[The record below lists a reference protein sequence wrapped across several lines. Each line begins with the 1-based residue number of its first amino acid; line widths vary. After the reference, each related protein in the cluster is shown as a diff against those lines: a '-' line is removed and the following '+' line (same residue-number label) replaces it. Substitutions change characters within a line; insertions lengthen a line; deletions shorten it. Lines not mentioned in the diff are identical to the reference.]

1 MIENIAIDRIIPHPN
16 NPRKDLGDL
25 TELAASIATS
35 GIFQNLTVVKSV
47 IKEDDSNW
55 RNSEITAI
63 RPPAERAGQ
72 GYTVII
78 GHRRLAAAKLAGLE
92 TVPCAVVEM
101 DEKMQLSTMLLENM
115 QRVDLTLIEQAQG
128 IQLMLDLGE
137 TVASIAEQT
146 GLSQTT
152 IRSRKKIAALDQ
164 TKLQQ
169 AAERGAT
176 LSDYAELDKITD
188 ITLKNKVLESIGT
201 HNFNFRLQDAIERE
215 QADKMRSEVLAKI
228 QEFAI
233 EITTITDED
242 NVILYKSI
250 RHKTTAYED
259 FESPEDSETVQ
270 YYYNLDNNGCIDL
283 YVADWNE
290 YDQKATAEIEQKQ
303 SEQAETHRR
312 EQLQELAKKCY
323 NLRMA
328 FARDFSG
335 FHSSNRENIEKVAM
349 PVFAQNLGQMDKQ
362 IFENFIGVENLPYDW
377 ELDNSDIPK
386 EEQPPACRTGRE
398 SYASTQR
405 RVLCLDNMSTMQLM
419 FTVTYLRLENNKYM
433 YFNYS
438 YNHENNTKLNLLY
451 ELLCSLG
458 YQVSDEELALQN
470 GTHEL
475 FNTTSNREELT
486 A

>member
-1 MIENIAIDRIIPHPN
+1 MIENIAIDRIIPHPS
-16 NPRKDLGDL
+16 NPRKNLGDL

-35 GIFQNLTVVKSV
+35 GIFQNLTVVKSTL
-47 IKEDDSNW
+47 KEDDSNW
-55 RNSEITAI
+55 RNSSITAN
-63 RPPAERAGQ
+63 RQ

-78 GHRRLAAAKLAGLE
+78 GHRRLAAARLAGLE

-101 DEKMQLSTMLLENM
+101 DEKTQLATMLLENM
-115 QRVDLTLIEQAQG
+115 QRVDLTVIEQAQG

-188 ITLKNKVLESIGT
+188 ITLKNKVLETIGT
-201 HNFNFRLQDAIERE
+201 HNFNWSLRDAIEQE

-228 QEFAI
+228 QKFARVA
-233 EITTITDED
+233 DNED
-242 NVILYKSI
+242 DLHLYQSFQHKS
-250 RHKTTAYED
+250 RAYEY
-259 FESPEDSETVQ
+259 FEPPEDTETVQ
-270 YYYNLDNNGCIDL
+270 YYYKIDDNNCIFLYNKKSDL
-283 YVADWNE
+283 PDVDDE
-290 YDQKATAEIEQKQ
+290 VEIETAEQAKQ
-303 SEQAETHRR
+303 QAETHRR

-328 FARDFSG
+328 FAKDFRG
-335 FHSSNRENIEKVAM
+335 FYGDNREKIEKVAM

-377 ELDNSDIPK
+377 ELDNSNIPK
-386 EEQPPACRTGRE
+386 EEQPPACQTGRE
-398 SYASTQR
+398 SYASAR
-405 RVLCLDNMSTMQLM
+405 LRVLSLDNMTTMQLM
-419 FTVTYLRLENNKYM
+419 FTVTYLRLERDRNM
-433 YFNYS
+433 YFGYS
-438 YNHENNTKLNLLY
+438 YNYENDTELNLLY
-451 ELLCSLG
+451 ELLSGVG
-458 YQVSDEELALQN
+458 YEMSDEELALQD

-475 FNTTSNREELT
+475 FNITHKEELT
-486 A
+486 T